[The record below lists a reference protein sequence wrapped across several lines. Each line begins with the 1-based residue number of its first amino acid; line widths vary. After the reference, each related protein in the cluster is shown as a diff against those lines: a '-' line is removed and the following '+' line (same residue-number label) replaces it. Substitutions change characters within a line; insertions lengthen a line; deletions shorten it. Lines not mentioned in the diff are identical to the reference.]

1 MTELLE
7 LFVDVKPT
15 FTAKAYSKKT
25 AFRTY
30 GNYIREYE
38 IVPKKPEA
46 SLTLERIKAYAEKLN
61 KEHPQFKFWVET
73 VEVEGKTLT
82 VIRRTE
88 NPVDVEQ
95 TRKLVEALKAQAET
109 ERIQLLKLQQQLDT
123 VESEINQ
130 IMALKGFKRLLKI
143 FRLLILKRK
152 AKNLFEKVK
161 QQRQR
166 HEAIDKKLFEAME
179 KLKAL
184 EAKAKEEAK
193 PWMPIYF
200 ELTQNK
206 VYIEKALWSQNPKLY
221 TWAIHRMLG
230 WLGVAQAQYKGY
242 VH

>member
-7 LFVDVKPT
+7 LFVDVKPF

-46 SLTLERIKAYAEKLN
+46 PLTLERIKAYAEKLN

-88 NPVDVEQ
+88 SSLDVEQ
-95 TRKLVEALKAQAET
+95 TRKQLEALKAQAET
-109 ERIQLLKLQQQLDT
+109 ERTQLLKLQQQLDT

-130 IMALKGFKRLLKI
+130 IMTLKGFRRLLKT
-143 FRLLILKRK
+143 FRLLILKRRQ
-152 AKNLFEKVK
+152 KNLFERVK
-161 QQRQR
+161 QQRLK

-200 ELTQNK
+200 DLGSGK
-206 VYIEKALWSQNPKLY
+206 VFIEKALWSQNPGLY
-221 TWAIHRMLG
+221 TWAIHRCLG
-230 WLGVAQAQYKGY
+230 WLGIAQAQYKGY